1 MVGNPTVA
9 EPIFSHI
16 YSNGLVLVAEPMP
29 WLHSA
34 AFTMLL
40 PAGTAQEPASRGGLS
55 TLTAEMAFRGAGPRN
70 SRQFLQALEALGIE
84 WTQSVG
90 DAHSSYSVA
99 CQAEKLPEAL
109 ELFADLV
116 RRPHLPKEELEAAR
130 QTVLQ
135 EWRSLEDEPAQK
147 VMVELRRRFYRMPW
161 GRPHQGDRE
170 ALQCIRHQEIVE
182 FWEQFYRPDGCIIGV
197 AGRVDWEKLV
207 GWIGELFADWPAG
220 APGEPPQA
228 INPPSVGHLPFDSQ
242 QTHLAV
248 VYPTVPYQHEDYFR
262 AWSAVHVLTG
272 GASARL
278 FTEIRERRGL
288 CYAISAS
295 YHSLRDC
302 AGVFCYAG
310 TTAERAQQ
318 TLEVLLAEL
327 NRLSDGILPEELH
340 RLRARV
346 KAALVFQ
353 QESSTARSQ
362 ALAADW
368 YHLGRA
374 RTLEEVGRLI
384 QSLSLEEINA
394 YLARSGPKDFSL
406 FTVGPQ
412 PLELPDGKPQPTMAR
427 VPPLGRGKT
436 SGMADSR
443 VSDQDI
449 AESKPDRSEG
459 D

>member
-1 MVGNPTVA
+1 VA
-9 EPIFSHI
+9 QPIFSHI
-16 YSNGLVLVAEPMP
+16 FRNGLVLVAEPMP

-40 PAGTAQEPASRGGLS
+40 PAGTAQEPEDRGGLS
-55 TLTAEMAFRGAGPRN
+55 TLTAELAFRGAGPRN
-70 SRQFLQALEALGIE
+70 SRQFLQDLEALGIQ
-84 WTQSVG
+84 WSQSVG
-90 DAHSSYSVA
+90 DAHSSFSAA
-99 CQAEKLPEAL
+99 CEAEKLPKAL

-116 RRPHLPKEELEAAR
+116 RRPHLPLEELEAAR
-130 QTVLQ
+130 QTALQ

-147 VMVELRRRFYRMPW
+147 VLVELRRRFYRMPW
-161 GRPHQGDRE
+161 GRPSQGDLE
-170 ALQCIRHQEIVE
+170 ALQTIRHPEVVE
-182 FWEQFYRPDGCIIGV
+182 FWERVYRPDGCIIGV
-197 AGRVDWEKLV
+197 AGRVDWDRLV
-207 GWIGELFADWPAG
+207 TWVGELFADWTPG
-220 APGEPPQA
+220 APPEPDQA
-228 INPPSVGHLPFDSQ
+228 INPPSVGHLPYDSQ

-248 VYPTVPYQHEDYFR
+248 VYPTVPYRHEDYFR
-262 AWSAVHVLTG
+262 AWSAVHVLSG

-318 TLEVLLAEL
+318 TLDVLLAEL
-327 NRLSDGILPEELH
+327 NRLSEGIGPEELH

-346 KAALVFQ
+346 QSALVFQ

-374 RTLEEVGRLI
+374 RTLEEVGQQI
-384 QSLSLEEINA
+384 QALRLEEINE
-394 YLARSGPKDFSL
+394 YLARCGPKEFSI
-406 FTVGPQ
+406 FAVGPN
-412 PLELPDGKPQPTMAR
+412 PLRLPDPKPA
-427 VPPLGRGKT
+427 
-436 SGMADSR
+436 
-443 VSDQDI
+443 
-449 AESKPDRSEG
+449 
-459 D
+459 